1 MRRVRQLSVTSIR
14 TRSSGGQHRILYAT
28 LRNLGTPVTLKT
40 FCGLAAVILLA
51 NTAYIA
57 AAASPTVFYMSNV
70 LAHVVLGAVVWLTA
84 LAVLARDLS
93 RRSPLAEADREFSR
107 NPFVVVAFITLT
119 VAAAFAVEL
128 IRRGNLLEL
137 RWVLI
142 SHVVAGAIAT
152 AALLPLAWRVART
165 AGVARQF
172 GAAYQLAA
180 VLVVVVPL
188 ASLMWSR
195 THPNPDDRIVNPS
208 MAP

>member
-40 FCGLAAVILLA
+40 FCGLAAVMLLA

-70 LAHVVLGAVVWLTA
+70 LAHVVLGAVVWLAA
-84 LAVLARDLS
+84 LAVLARDLEL
-93 RRSPLAEADREFSR
+93 RRRLAIQI
-107 NPFVVVAFITLT
+107 AFIALT

-128 IRRGNLLEL
+128 VRRGNLLEL

-142 SHVVAGAIAT
+142 SHVTAGAIAT
-152 AALLPLAWRVART
+152 AALLPLAWRVATRGT
-165 AGVARQF
+165 GSARRFGV
-172 GAAYQLAA
+172 AYQLLAA
-180 VLVVVVPL
+180 LLIVAP
-188 ASLMWSR
+188 AAAAMWIA
-195 THPNPDDRIVNPS
+195 THPNPADRI
-208 MAP
+208 